1 MSTEQK
7 ARALMNSH
15 HHRVKH
21 RQQSM
26 LNRAASEIGVDVD
39 NQYWSNIQGK
49 PNSGFRK
56 TYDRSN
62 ASLS

>member
-1 MSTEQK
+1 MSAEQK

-15 HHRVKH
+15 HHKIKH

-39 NQYWSNIQGK
+39 NQYWTNIQGK
-49 PNSGFRK
+49 PHSNFRK

-62 ASLS
+62 VALS